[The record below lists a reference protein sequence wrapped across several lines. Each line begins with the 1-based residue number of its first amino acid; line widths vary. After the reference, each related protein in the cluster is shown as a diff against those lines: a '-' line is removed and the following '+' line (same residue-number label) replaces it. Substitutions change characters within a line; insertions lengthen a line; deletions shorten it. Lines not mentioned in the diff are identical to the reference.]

1 MSSVWIDL
9 NELWIKIDS
18 NSVAANIITVL
29 WQINE
34 NWMNNEIWINHECNS

>member
-18 NSVAANIITVL
+18 NSVAAISEGII
-29 WQINE
+29 NSG
-34 NWMNNEIWINHECNS
+34 WMNELWMRNE